1 MDLSAVIFVVLALA
15 WAVYLIPKALQHHDE
30 VAGERLEE
38 GHTEKVRILTRR
50 RHTDASATTP
60 AHDEVDTVVEVSSE
74 DTVVRRPV
82 VELTPTARAARN
94 RRRVLG
100 VLLGALVLVAVLA
113 GAAVVPWWSLAVPG
127 VLTLAFLVIARLSV
141 RAQQR
146 RRTAPVRTAP
156 VAVPEVAP
164 HVEPAAHAAPQVERP
179 TPAARPAS
187 PVARPA
193 TVEPVEVPLDIDAEL
208 ERLLSSG
215 TSPEERVEVE
225 AALADDG
232 SLWDPLPLT
241 LPTYVGKATARRTVR
256 TIELTGVTS
265 SGHDESD
272 TALAREAEEQAEQD
286 RADSEQ
292 ARRAA
297 GA

>member
-50 RHTDASATTP
+50 SHTDETATAP
-60 AHDEVDTVVEVSSE
+60 AHDEVDTVVEVE
-74 DTVVRRPV
+74 TADTVTRRPAV
-82 VELTPTARAARN
+82 VLTPTARAARN

-100 VLLGALVLVAVLA
+100 VLLAILALVTVLA
-113 GAAVVPWWSLAVPG
+113 GAAVLPWWSLAVPAG
-127 VLTLAFLVIARLSV
+127 LTVAFLVTARLSV
-141 RAQQR
+141 RKAQQR
-146 RRTAPVRTAP
+146 RGPAA
-156 VAVPEVAP
+156 AP
-164 HVEPAAHAAPQVERP
+164 HAPRPEQDSRVEQ
-179 TPAARPAS
+179 AS
-187 PVARPA
+187 P
-193 TVEPVEVPLDIDAEL
+193 VEPVETTTHASVTPAETPLDIDAEL
-208 ERLLSSG
+208 ERLLSAETG
-215 TSPEERVEVE
+215 AAERAEVE

-272 TALAREAEEQAEQD
+272 TAIARQAEQEQAEHD
-286 RADSEQ
+286 RAEQERATSDST
-292 ARRAA
+292 RRAA